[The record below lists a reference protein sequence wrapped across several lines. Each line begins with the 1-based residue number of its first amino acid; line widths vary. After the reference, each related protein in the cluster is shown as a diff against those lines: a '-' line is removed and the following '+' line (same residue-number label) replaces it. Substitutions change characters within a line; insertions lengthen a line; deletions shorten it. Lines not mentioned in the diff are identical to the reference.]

1 MSPFNERI
9 ISFTKGSSRN
19 KIIIAKDEIPG
30 ISVLDI
36 GYQLSEKLKT
46 ITGKSNLS
54 LRASKF
60 SEILF
65 EKHLIQ
71 DEVLGNILYIKNI
84 GILFEPKLKIDTQA
98 LIERYSKNN
107 TLIIQWDGELKGHK
121 LFFKNTSNHYLD
133 LSNLSYLIAE

>member
-19 KIIIAKDEIPG
+19 KIIIATDEIPG

-54 LRASKF
+54 LRASRF

-65 EKHLIQ
+65 EKHITQ
-71 DEVLGNILYIKNI
+71 DEALGSILYIKNI

-107 TLIIQWDGELKGHK
+107 TLIIQWDYEFKDHK

-133 LSNLSYLIAE
+133 LSYLSYLIAE